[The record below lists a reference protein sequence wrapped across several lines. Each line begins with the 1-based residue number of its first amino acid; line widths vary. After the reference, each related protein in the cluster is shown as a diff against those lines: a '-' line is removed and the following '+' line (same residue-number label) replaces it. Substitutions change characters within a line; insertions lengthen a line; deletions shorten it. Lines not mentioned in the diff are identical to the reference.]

1 MAGQLWGT
9 NSSGGFM
16 YSDQLSD
23 VLRMDLFRSVKFRQL
38 CDVEDFTDKGKG
50 KGDTVHWDVYSD
62 VATQGTKLVEGTAI
76 PETQFTVQ
84 QGTATVDEFGNSVPF
99 TKKLDIMAKHEL
111 VPVVKKVLAR
121 DAKKAFDIEAHSKF
135 NATPLRVVST
145 NAGTSITI
153 TTNGTCTGTNSANLN
168 GTVAKLIGDQMKER
182 DIPPYIADDYLCIA
196 RPATLRPFKNDVE
209 SVIKYHVEGY
219 DPILNGEIGRY
230 DGVRYV
236 EQTNIQAGVS
246 TNGTAWSSA
255 LSDWA
260 YFMGADTVAEIVV
273 LFEEIRGKI
282 PSDYGRSMGMAWYAL
297 EGFSLVHGNSNSLN
311 VANARVMKWDSA
323 A

>member
-1 MAGQLWGT
+1 MSGQLWGT

-23 VLRMDLFRSVKFRQL
+23 VLRMDLYKSVKFRQL

-62 VATQGTKLVEGTAI
+62 VQTQGTKLVEGTAI
-76 PETQFTVQ
+76 PETGFIIQ
-84 QGTATVDEFGNSVPF
+84 QGTATVDEWGNSVPY
-99 TKKLDIMAKHEL
+99 TKKLDTLAKHEL

-121 DAKKAFDIEAHSKF
+121 DAKKAFDFEAHSKF
-135 NATPLRVVST
+135 NATPLRVVGT
-145 NAGTSITI
+145 TAGALVL
-153 TTNGTCTGTNSANLN
+153 TTNGTATATNSFGLTGTY
-168 GTVAKLIGDQMKER
+168 AKKIGDTMKER

-196 RPATLRPFKNDVE
+196 RPTTLRPFKDDVE

-230 DGVRYV
+230 DGVRYI
-236 EQTNIQAGVS
+236 EQTNVNTGIS
-246 TNGTAWSSA
+246 TNGTGWSAGS
-255 LSDWA
+255 SDWA

-282 PSDYGRSMGMAWYAL
+282 PSDFGRSMGMAWYAL
-297 EGFSLVHGNSNSLN
+297 EGFALTHSSLNSLN
-311 VANARVMKWDSA
+311 VNNARVLKWDSA

>member
-9 NSSGGFM
+9 NSAGGFM

-23 VLRMDLFRSVKFRQL
+23 VLRMVLFKSVKFRQL

-62 VATQGTKLVEGTAI
+62 VATQGTKLNEGTAI
-76 PETQFTVQ
+76 PEAGFTVQ
-84 QGTATVDEFGNSVPF
+84 QGTATVDEWGNSVPF
-99 TKKLDIMAKHEL
+99 TKKLDTMAKHEL

-135 NATPLRVVST
+135 NSTPLRVVSSNT
-145 NAGTSITI
+145 NTSFTL
-153 TTNGTCTGTNSANLN
+153 TTNGTATGTNTANLN
-168 GTVAKLIGDQMKER
+168 STSAKWIGDTMKER

-230 DGVRYV
+230 DGIRYV
-236 EQTNIQAGVS
+236 EQTNINSGVS
-246 TNGTAWSSA
+246 TNGTTWSA
-255 LSDWA
+255 GQSDWA
-260 YFMGADTVAEIVV
+260 YFMGADTVAEIIV

-282 PSDYGRSMGMAWYAL
+282 PSDYGRSMGMAWYGL
-297 EGFSLVHGNSNSLN
+297 EGFALIHSASNGLLA
-311 VANARVMKWDSA
+311 ANARIVKWDSA

>member
-23 VLRMDLFRSVKFRQL
+23 VLRMVLMKSVKFRQL

-62 VATQGTKLVEGTAI
+62 VTVQGTKLQEGTAI
-76 PETQFTVQ
+76 PETGFTIQ

-99 TKKLDIMAKHEL
+99 TKKLDTMAKHEL
-111 VPVVKKVLAR
+111 VPVVKKVLSR
-121 DAKKAFDIEAHSKF
+121 DAKKAYDFEAHSKF
-135 NATPLRVVST
+135 NATPLRVV
-145 NAGTSITI
+145 GTTGGAIVT
-153 TTNGTCTGTNSANLN
+153 TTNGTATATNSFGLS
-168 GTVAKLIGDQMKER
+168 GTYAKKIGDLMKER

-196 RPATLRPFKNDVE
+196 RPTTLRPFKDDVE

-230 DGVRYV
+230 DGVRYI
-236 EQTNIQAGVS
+236 EQTNIGAGVS
-246 TNGTAWSSA
+246 TNGSAWSVGS
-255 LSDWA
+255 SDWA
-260 YFMGADTVAEIVV
+260 YFMGADTVAEIIV

-282 PSDYGRSMGMAWYAL
+282 PSDYGRSMGMAWYGL
-297 EGFSLVHGNSNSLN
+297 EGFSLIHSASNGLS
-311 VANARVMKWDSA
+311 ATNARIIKWDSA
-323 A
+323 V

>member
-1 MAGQLWGT
+1 MSGQLWGT

-23 VLRMDLFRSVKFRQL
+23 VLRMDLFKSVKFRQL

-50 KGDTVHWDVYSD
+50 KGDTVHWDVYTD
-62 VATQGTKLVEGTAI
+62 VQTQGTKLVEGTAI
-76 PETQFTVQ
+76 PETGFTIQ
-84 QGTATVDEFGNSVPF
+84 QGTATVDEWGNSVPY
-99 TKKLDIMAKHEL
+99 TKKLDLLAKHQL

-121 DAKKAFDIEAHSKF
+121 DAKKAFDYEAHSKF
-135 NATPLRVVST
+135 NATPLRFV
-145 NAGTSITI
+145 GTSTVGGVL
-153 TTNGTCTGTNSANLN
+153 TTNGTATATNSAALT
-168 GTVAKLIGDQMKER
+168 GTMAKIIGDLMKER

-196 RPATLRPFKNDVE
+196 RPTTLRPFKDDVE

-236 EQTNIQAGVS
+236 EQTNINSGVS
-246 TNGTAWSSA
+246 TNGTAWGSA
-255 LSDWA
+255 KSDWA
-260 YFMGADTVAEIVV
+260 YYMGADTVAEIVV

-282 PSDYGRSMGMAWYAL
+282 PSDYGRSMGMAWFAL
-297 EGFSLVHGNSNSLN
+297 EGFALTHSALNSLN
-311 VANARVMKWDSA
+311 VANARVIKWDSA